1 MAKWLRLP
9 LNLVQSEAYYQS
21 SQWRTK
27 RLERLNHDNHTCQG
41 CGITRQQLADLGW
54 PALQVHHRNAGPPDY
69 RYPSFGNEPLSDLLT
84 LCSECHDGIT
94 NSVRRQRF
102 KLDPK
107 KQVQAVTVAA
117 PSLTPIT
124 ITTRRNVQ
132 PSTDRDSLA
141 GREPIA
147 VPQRADRRSAKY
159 LREGNEGR
167 QRQTEKD

>member
-27 RLERLNHDNHTCQG
+27 RLERLNHDSHTCQG

-69 RYPSFGNEPLSDLLT
+69 RYPSFGNEALSDLLT
-84 LCSECHDGIT
+84 LCAECHDGIT

-117 PSLTPIT
+117 PSLTPTT

-132 PSTDRDSLA
+132 PSTDRDALA

-167 QRQTEKD
+167 QQQAQKN